1 VYATRRGTMT
11 DETAESQEPMSPGK
25 RAIYGVVGLL
35 AVALLVFVAVHVM
48 ITPIAPDQKTPL
60 GHFGPPCALC
70 HIVSKGTAITDV
82 GN

>member
-1 VYATRRGTMT
+1 MS
-11 DETAESQEPMSPGK
+11 DETAESQEPMPLGK
-25 RAIYGVVGLL
+25 RAMYGSIAAL

-48 ITPIAPDQKTPL
+48 ITPIAPEQKTPL

-82 GN
+82 GK